1 MSNVWAADFTTSDA
15 AKDAAEKWRA
25 ARIEE
30 RAALIRGQVSEILN
44 RRIHATGGGS
54 LYVSSKLDGLYAPG

>member
-30 RAALIRGQVSEILN
+30 RNAATRVDS
-44 RRIHATGGGS
+44 
-54 LYVSSKLDGLYAPG
+54 VKLRDTRMIMQADDDEMFHCAGP

>member
-1 MSNVWAADFTTSDA
+1 MGWMATAKYLDMSNVWAADFTTSDA

-30 RAALIRGQVSEILN
+30 RASATRDSVSEYSASARLI
-44 RRIHATGGGS
+44 
-54 LYVSSKLDGLYAPG
+54 K